1 MDYLSY
7 TFEKLNKVFSVS
19 EAKLTASVGM
29 AVSSFFFG
37 DLYTQALIAVTM
49 LVAIDTLF
57 GIAAAYANKEEI
69 KSRRFGR
76 VVVKGAVYFSAIS
89 AGFFA
94 DQTIPFDFVQAGMI
108 GFVGMTEFI
117 SILENVGRLGFQTP
131 KKLLNQ
137 VKDLRDNAGELQNNK

>member
-1 MDYLSY
+1 MDYLTY
-7 TFEKLNKVFSVS
+7 TWQQLVKIFSVTD
-19 EAKLTASVGM
+19 AKITASVGM
-29 AVSSFFFG
+29 AVSYFLFG
-37 DLYTQALIAVTM
+37 QLYSDA
-49 LVAIDTLF
+49 LVAVAMLIVIDTIL
-57 GIAAAYANKEEI
+57 GLSAAYTNNEII

-76 VVVKGAVYFSAIS
+76 VVVKGAIYFSAIS
-89 AGFFA
+89 AGYFA
-94 DQTIPFDFVQAGMI
+94 DQTIPFNFVQAGMI